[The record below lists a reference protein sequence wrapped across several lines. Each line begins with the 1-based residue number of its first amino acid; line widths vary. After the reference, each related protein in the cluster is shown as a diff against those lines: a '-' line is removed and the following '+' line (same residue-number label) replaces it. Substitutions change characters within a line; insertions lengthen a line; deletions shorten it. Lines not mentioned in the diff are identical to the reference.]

1 MLEKV
6 FNGPRG
12 IRPGWRLLIFLVLA
26 GIPFFAINLILQAR
40 GFHPNFAHGIPPTVV
55 LVGDSVLFG
64 SVLLAAWV
72 MSRLEHKSLGLYG
85 LPGRGAFGRQFWAG
99 AVIGLAALSLLM
111 VGIWLGGGYS
121 FGGLDLGARGILYFG
136 IFWALAFLAVGFAEE
151 FLFRGYSLAT
161 LSESIR
167 FWPAA
172 IVLSVLFGAV
182 HLQNVGENPIGALSA
197 ALVGLLFC
205 FSLRRSG
212 SLWFAIGLH
221 AGWNYAESFIYS
233 VPNSGTVA
241 EGHLLSSHFQAAAPV
256 WLTGGSVGPEGSVL
270 VFIVL
275 AMLFLMVHWMY
286 PEVQFPSP
294 AGRNEP
300 LPAPETNILL
310 GGPEASPERD

>member
-12 IRPGWRLLIFLVLA
+12 IRSGWRLLIFLVLT
-26 GIPFFAINLILQAR
+26 GIPFFAINLVLRAR
-40 GFHPNFAHGIPPTVV
+40 GFHPNFAHGIPPSIV

-64 SVLLAAWV
+64 SVLVAAWV

-99 AVIGLAALSLLM
+99 TVIGLAALSVLM
-111 VGIWLGGGYS
+111 VGIRLGDGYY
-121 FGGLDLGARGILYFG
+121 FGGLALGVRGILYFG

-151 FLFRGYSLAT
+151 FLFRGYTLAT
-161 LSESIR
+161 LSEGIR

-172 IVLSVLFGAV
+172 IVLSAAFGAV
-182 HLQNVGENPIGALSA
+182 HLGNMGENPIGAISA

-221 AGWNYAESFIYS
+221 AGWDYAESFIYS

-241 EGHLLSSHFQAAAPV
+241 EGHLLSSHFKVGAPV
-256 WLTGGSVGPEGSVL
+256 WLTGGSVGPEGSLL

-275 AMLFLMVHWMY
+275 AMLFLIVHWMY
-286 PEVQFPSP
+286 PEVRFP
-294 AGRNEP
+294 ARVKDKEVG
-300 LPAPETNILL
+300 LHPEAQTLL
-310 GGPEASPERD
+310 SGSEASPERD